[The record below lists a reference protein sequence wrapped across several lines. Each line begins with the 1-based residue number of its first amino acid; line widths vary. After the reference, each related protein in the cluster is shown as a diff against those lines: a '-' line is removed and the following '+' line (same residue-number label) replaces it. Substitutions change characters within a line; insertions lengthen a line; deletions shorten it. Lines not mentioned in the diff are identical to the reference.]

1 MVHSIIE
8 ATVSFISMY
17 IHHANLEISTFSIN
31 VKRHGSNNIYVA
43 KIGIVYQGVSFM
55 SIVHVHVQS
64 SLHRQVLEASTR
76 DFHLARSAATPGAVS
91 MVRPLLSRSFR
102 AVLRQVS
109 FGRPLF
115 LYVNQFQ
122 KSSRFVNLVCVASV
136 VFVYQDQITTKIPK
150 TIFLF
155 HYAEKHKNSAKVL
168 WPDLIKIGCAAIDS
182 WYILKSVG
190 MYKYTALKRDH
201 ITS

>member
-1 MVHSIIE
+1 MPSR
-8 ATVSFISMY
+8 
-17 IHHANLEISTFSIN
+17 NLSFSILLSYFHRLGFLSSLHQY
-31 VKRHGSNNIYVA
+31 VIIIVQKCSMMRKIHITRRFCIYLFFILA
-43 KIGIVYQGVSFM
+43 ITSA
-55 SIVHVHVQS
+55 QS
-64 SLHRQVLEASTR
+64 SLRRQVLEASSR